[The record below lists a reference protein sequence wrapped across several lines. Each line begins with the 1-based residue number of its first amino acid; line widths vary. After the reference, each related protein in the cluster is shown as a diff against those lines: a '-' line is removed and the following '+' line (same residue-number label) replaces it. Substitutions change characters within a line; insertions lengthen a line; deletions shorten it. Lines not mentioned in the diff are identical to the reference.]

1 MFESMLSQVYNC
13 RYDDGIAARKE
24 KQMLRLRDIFLS
36 NIFAGAIS
44 FVFVVVFLIGMFT
57 FTVIV
62 EFRREFIGCFSNIYS
77 NGTFI
82 SIRIGDRY
90 VEVGGERIPA
100 EMYRDKVGFSL
111 SPKQR
116 IFLDSHGNFVISK
129 GYTSLIRLNHDSV
142 TLSTTTGGEFY
153 LNRVPCELR

>member
-1 MFESMLSQVYNC
+1 MTVH
-13 RYDDGIAARKE
+13 YDDGIAARKE

-57 FTVIV
+57 FTEIV
-62 EFRREFIGCFSNIYS
+62 EFRREFIGCFSNMYS

-111 SPKQR
+111 YSAQR
-116 IFLDSHGNFVISK
+116 IYLGENGKFVLSK
-129 GYTSLIRLNHDSV
+129 GYTSLIRLSHNSV
-142 TLSTTTGGEFY
+142 TLSKANGEEFELY
-153 LNRVPCELR
+153 RVPCELR